1 MCGITGAVWGEQG
14 SAISQ
19 ATLERMTWAIRHRGP
34 DDSAHEFGSGCK
46 SSDDSLMSV
55 ALGFRRL
62 RIIDLEGAKQPL
74 KNEDKS
80 LWLIFNGEI
89 YNFVELRKEMLA
101 RGHRFSSD
109 GDGEVVLHLF
119 EEYGTGCFSFLNGMF
134 AIALW
139 DSRNNRL
146 ILARDRLGKKPLYFC
161 QQYDR
166 LLFASELKCFFEV
179 PGFDPDI
186 DPEAIDD
193 YLTYQYIPHPKTVW
207 KGIQKL
213 RPGHFIEFKDRKL
226 KIGRYW
232 EYDPR
237 PVKSLP
243 KADAISRLRELL
255 EDSVALRLRS
265 DVPLGAFLSGGVDSS
280 LIVAIAQGKLA
291 RPIRTFSIGFPDHD
305 FDETNYAALVAKHLG
320 TEHTRFEVSPRCV
333 DVVEKLAWHYD
344 EPFGDSSAVPTWY
357 LSQLTKGSVTVAL
370 SGDGGDELFAGYD
383 RYRALSFS
391 QALSNCC
398 PLHLVPGVNLLQKL
412 PDSSHRRSLVRRL
425 KRFLEASGQ
434 PPASK
439 YMSWLQ
445 IFSQKFKTDL
455 YSTDFNSQ
463 LAAHDSSAFLKEAWQ
478 RADTRDLVTQASFA
492 DLVTY
497 LPCDLMTKV
506 DIASMAHG
514 LEVRCPMLDYR
525 LVEFAMSLPSALKLR
540 HFRGK
545 AILKDAFGKSLPP
558 AIWRRPKMGFGIPI
572 ARWFRRELRPMIYE
586 LLLAP
591 DARVNSFFNMSA
603 LQRLVVEHDSGKQNH
618 GYRLWSLLMLEAWM
632 RTWQDKSR
640 GA

>member
-1 MCGITGAVWGEQG
+1 MCGITGAVWCEQG
-14 SAISQ
+14 SAITQ

-34 DDSAHEFGSGCK
+34 DDSAHEFGGGWK

-62 RIIDLEGAKQPL
+62 SIIDLEGAKQPL

-119 EEYGTGCFSFLNGMF
+119 EEYGTGCFTFLNGMF

-179 PGFDPDI
+179 PGFGPDI

-193 YLTYQYIPHPKTVW
+193 YLTYQYVPHPKTIW

-213 RPGHFIEFKDRKL
+213 MPGHFVEFKDRKL
-226 KIGRYW
+226 KVGRYW

-237 PVKSLP
+237 PVKPLS
-243 KADAISRLRELL
+243 KSDAISRLRELL

-291 RPIRTFSIGFPDHD
+291 RPIRTFSIGFSDHD
-305 FDETNYAALVAKHLG
+305 FDETHYAALVAKHLG
-320 TEHTRFEVSPRCV
+320 TEHTRFEVSPKCV

-398 PLHLVPGVNLLQKL
+398 PLHLVPGVKLLQKL
-412 PDSSHRRSLVRRL
+412 PDSSHRRSVVRRL

-439 YMSWLQ
+439 YMNWLQ
-445 IFSQKFKTDL
+445 VFSQKLKTDL
-455 YSTDFNSQ
+455 YSTDFNNQ
-463 LAAHDSSAFLKEAWQ
+463 LVAHDSSAFIREAWD
-478 RADTRDLVTQASFA
+478 RADTRGLVTQASFA

-540 HFRGK
+540 NFRGK
-545 AILKDAFGKSLPP
+545 AILKDAFGKCLPP
-558 AIWRRPKMGFGIPI
+558 IIWRRPKMGFGVPI
-572 ARWFRRELRPMIYE
+572 ARWFRGELRPMIYE

-591 DARVNSFFNMSA
+591 DTRVNSFFNTSA

>member
-1 MCGITGAVWGEQG
+1 MCGIAGAVWGEMG

-19 ATLERMTWAIRHRGP
+19 ATLQRMTWAIKHRGP
-34 DDSAHEFGSGCK
+34 DDSAHEFGSGFK
-46 SSDDSLMSV
+46 ASDDSLMSV

-62 RIIDLEGAKQPL
+62 SIIDLEGAKQPL

-89 YNFVELRKEMLA
+89 YNFVELRKELLA

-139 DSRNNRL
+139 DSRKNRL

-161 QQYDR
+161 QQNDR

-179 PGFDPDI
+179 PGFDPGI

-193 YLTYQYIPHPKTVW
+193 YFTYQYVPHPKTIW
-207 KGIQKL
+207 KGVQKL
-213 RPGHFIEFKDRKL
+213 KPGHFAEFKDRKL
-226 KIGRYW
+226 KIDRYW
-232 EYDPR
+232 QYDPR

-243 KADAISRLRELL
+243 KVDAISHLRELL

-280 LIVAIAQGKLA
+280 LIVAIAQRKLS

-305 FDETNYAALVAKHLG
+305 FDETHYADLVAKHLG
-320 TEHTRFEVSPRCV
+320 TEHTRFEVSPKCV
-333 DVVEKLAWHYD
+333 DVIEKLAWHYD

-383 RYRALSFS
+383 RYRALGFS
-391 QALSNCC
+391 QALSKSF
-398 PLHLVPGVNLLQKL
+398 PLHLVPGVNLLQNL
-412 PDSSHRRSLVRRL
+412 PDSSHRRSFVRRL

-439 YMSWLQ
+439 YMNWLQ
-445 IFSQKFKTDL
+445 IFSRKLKTDL
-455 YSTDFNSQ
+455 YSDDFNNQ
-463 LAAHDSSAFLKEAWQ
+463 LASHDSYAFLNEAWH
-478 RADTRDLVTQASFA
+478 RADTRDLITQASFA

-525 LVEFAMSLPSALKLR
+525 LVEFAMSLPIALKLR

-558 AIWRRPKMGFGIPI
+558 AIWRRPKMGFGVPI
-572 ARWFRRELRPMIYE
+572 ARWFKGELRPMIYQ

-591 DARVNSFFNMSA
+591 DARVNSFLDASA

-632 RTWQDKSR
+632 RTWLNKLR
-640 GA
+640 PA

>member
-1 MCGITGAVWGEQG
+1 
-14 SAISQ
+14 
-19 ATLERMTWAIRHRGP
+19 
-34 DDSAHEFGSGCK
+34 
-46 SSDDSLMSV
+46 MSV

-62 RIIDLEGAKQPL
+62 SIIDLEGAKQPL

-89 YNFVELRKEMLA
+89 YNFVELRKEMVA

-109 GDGEVVLHLF
+109 GDGEVILHLF

-139 DSRNNRL
+139 DSRSNRL

-186 DPEAIDD
+186 NPEAIDD
-193 YLTYQYIPHPKTVW
+193 YLTYQYVPHPKTIW

-213 RPGHFIEFKDRKL
+213 TPGHFAEFKDRKL

-232 EYDPR
+232 EYDPGS
-237 PVKSLP
+237 VKSLP

-305 FDETNYAALVAKHLG
+305 FDETQYAALVAKHLG
-320 TEHTRFEVSPRCV
+320 TEHTRFEVSPKCV

-391 QALSNCC
+391 QALSNCF
-398 PLHLVPGVNLLQKL
+398 PLHLVPGVKLLQRL
-412 PDSSHRRSLVRRL
+412 PDSSHRRSVVRRL

-439 YMSWLQ
+439 YMNWLQ

-455 YSTDFNSQ
+455 YSTDFNDQ
-463 LAAHDSSAFLKEAWQ
+463 LVAHDSSAFLKEAWH
-478 RADTRDLVTQASFA
+478 RAETRSLVTQASFA

-545 AILKDAFGKSLPP
+545 AILKDAFGESLPP
-558 AIWRRPKMGFGIPI
+558 AIWRRPKMGFGVPI
-572 ARWFRRELRPMIYE
+572 ARWFRGELRPMIYE
-586 LLLAP
+586 FLLAP
-591 DARVNSFFNMSA
+591 DARVNSFFNTSA
-603 LQRLVVEHDSGKQNH
+603 LQRLVIEHDSGKQNH

-632 RTWQDKSR
+632 RTWQGKSR

>member
-1 MCGITGAVWGEQG
+1 MCGITGAVWGERG
-14 SAISQ
+14 SAITQ

-62 RIIDLEGAKQPL
+62 SIIDLEGAKQPL

-89 YNFVELRKEMLA
+89 YNFVELRKEMVA

-109 GDGEVVLHLF
+109 GDGEVILHLF

-139 DSRNNRL
+139 DSRSNRL

-193 YLTYQYIPHPKTVW
+193 YLTYQYVPHPKTIW
-207 KGIQKL
+207 KGVQKL
-213 RPGHFIEFKDRKL
+213 KPGHFAEFKDRKL

-237 PVKSLP
+237 SVKSLT

-305 FDETNYAALVAKHLG
+305 FDETQYAALVAKHLG
-320 TEHTRFEVSPRCV
+320 TEHTRFEVSPKCV

-391 QALSNCC
+391 QALSNCF
-398 PLHLVPGVNLLQKL
+398 PLHLVPGVKLLQRL
-412 PDSSHRRSLVRRL
+412 PDSSHRRSVVRRL

-439 YMSWLQ
+439 YMNWLQ

-455 YSTDFNSQ
+455 YSTDFNDQ
-463 LAAHDSSAFLKEAWQ
+463 LVAHDSSAFLKEAWH
-478 RADTRDLVTQASFA
+478 RADTRGLVTQASFA

-545 AILKDAFGKSLPP
+545 AILKDAFGESLPP
-558 AIWRRPKMGFGIPI
+558 AIWRRPKMGFGVPI
-572 ARWFRRELRPMIYE
+572 ARWFRGELRPMIYE
-586 LLLAP
+586 FLLAP
-591 DARVNSFFNMSA
+591 DARVNSFFNTSA
-603 LQRLVVEHDSGKQNH
+603 LQRLVIEHDSGKQNH

-632 RTWQDKSR
+632 RTWQGKSR